1 MTTTTTTIAKNNA
14 ITITTTKEINATEFF
29 EAITGSD
36 FYGCSDFT
44 ELIGYNENTLTVSVK
59 YYDIN
64 NRDNNGYW
72 KIRSK
77 KLTLT
82 KLANAYAE
90 LLNNKTN
97 HCGSYALDHN
107 DYDGC
112 FAYFVLQ
119 QALYGKIEF

>member
-1 MTTTTTTIAKNNA
+1 MTTTTTITKNKA
-14 ITITTTKEINATEFF
+14 ITITTTKEINAKDFF

-59 YYDIN
+59 YYDIDTN
-64 NRDNNGYW
+64 PTSGYW
-72 KIRSK
+72 KVRNK
-77 KLTLT
+77 KLTLE
-82 KLANAYAE
+82 KLVTAYAE
-90 LLNNKTN
+90 LLDNNST
-97 HCGSYALDHN
+97 HCGGHSLDHN
-107 DYDGC
+107 KYDGC